1 MIKSKKVN
9 VLFQKVVDHFL
20 GNHITNSKRISE
32 KIETLCKYE
41 DDTIILSP
49 NEIMEFINFSIYME
63 KQLSIN
69 ETLGNKEYKVNT
81 FSEILENGI
90 EVEQYENEENTYT
103 EKDVKDF
110 ILEVSEKL
118 NTNIF
123 EKNENIIITFL

>member
-49 NEIMEFINFSIYME
+49 NEIMEFINFSIYM
-63 KQLSIN
+63 
-69 ETLGNKEYKVNT
+69 
-81 FSEILENGI
+81 
-90 EVEQYENEENTYT
+90 
-103 EKDVKDF
+103 
-110 ILEVSEKL
+110 
-118 NTNIF
+118 
-123 EKNENIIITFL
+123 

>member
-1 MIKSKKVN
+1 M
-9 VLFQKVVDHFL
+9 
-20 GNHITNSKRISE
+20 
-32 KIETLCKYE
+32 
-41 DDTIILSP
+41 
-49 NEIMEFINFSIYME
+49 
-63 KQLSIN
+63 
-69 ETLGNKEYKVNT
+69 GNKEYKVNT

>member
-110 ILEVSEKL
+110 ILEVSEKI

-123 EKNENIIITFL
+123 EKKEKIIITLL